1 MRRVPLS
8 RLTGVALGIVA
19 ALGGFVDIGELVF
32 NTAAG
37 AKVGYSALW
46 AIPVGVVGIAV
57 MSEMSGRVAAIAR
70 KPAFELVREQ
80 YGRRLGLTA
89 LIGSLALNF
98 LTLCAEIG
106 GAGIALQLL
115 FDGPPQLWM
124 LVATLALATAA
135 WLLPFEGV
143 ERVFGYGGLGLLVYV
158 VAAGELGPDWSA
170 IGDGLVPHVQSS
182 ALYLYFVVGMLA
194 AALMPYELYFYSSG
208 GIEEGWNEDH
218 LFENRANAVIGFGLG
233 GILSAALVVVGAEVL
248 RPAGVTPD
256 SLDTVSMTV
265 GQPLGDTAVTFALVG
280 MVFAIG
286 GAAIDTCFSGAYNLA
301 QYNGWE
307 WRHSL
312 GPRRATRWYVTAL
325 VLFVGG
331 YAVVATGV
339 DPVAMTE
346 YAVVFSALVLPLSYL
361 PVLRAARDRDLM
373 GEHANGRLADALG
386 CLYFGIVCVVSV
398 AAPVLLVVT
407 DAGSG

>member
-1 MRRVPLS
+1 VK

-19 ALGGFVDIGELVF
+19 ALGGFVDIGDLVF
-32 NTAAG
+32 NTDAG
-37 AKVGYSALW
+37 AQLGYTALW

-57 MSEMSGRVAAIAR
+57 MSEMSGRVAAVAG

-106 GAGIALQLL
+106 GVGLALQLL
-115 FDGPPQLWM
+115 FDGPPQAWM
-124 LVATLALATAA
+124 LGGTLVLAAAA
-135 WLLPFEGV
+135 WILPFDGI

-182 ALYLYFVVGMLA
+182 ALYLYFVAGMLA
-194 AALMPYELYFYSSG
+194 AAFMPYELYFYSSG
-208 GIEEGWNEDH
+208 GIEEGWTEEH
-218 LFENRANAVIGFGLG
+218 LFENRANAIVGFGLG
-233 GILSAALVVVGAEVL
+233 GILSASLVVVGAEVL
-248 RPAGVTPD
+248 HPAGISPD
-256 SLDTVSMTV
+256 TLGAVSMTV
-265 GQPLGDTAVTFALVG
+265 GHALGGTAVLVALAG

-286 GAAIDTCFSGAYNLA
+286 GAAIDTCFAGAYSLA
-301 QYNGWE
+301 QYHGWE

-312 GPRRATRWYVTAL
+312 GPRRAPRWYVTAL
-325 VLFVGG
+325 VFFAGG
-331 YAVVATGV
+331 YAVVATGI
-339 DPVAMTE
+339 DPIALTE
-346 YAVVFSALVLPLSYL
+346 YSVVFSALVLPLSYL

-373 GEHANGRLADALG
+373 GEHANGGLADALG
-386 CLYFGIVCVVSV
+386 RLYFGVVCVVSV
-398 AAPVLLVVT
+398 AAPVLLVLT
-407 DAGSG
+407 DGGNG